1 MRRFMLK
8 RVVILLCMAAVLTG
22 AAAAQVR
29 TGQTVYVTARSL
41 PLKSGTG
48 FFARTVGTLVY
59 GDAVTVLQVNGKW
72 AQVESG
78 GRTVITGWTAQTNLT
93 TKRIVAAAGTGSASS
108 REVAMAGKGFNEEV
122 ESVYRETSSADFDAV
137 DLVEANR
144 VSDEDLLSFISE
156 GRLSMG
162 DE

>member
-1 MRRFMLK
+1 
-8 RVVILLCMAAVLTG
+8 MAVALTG
-22 AAAAQVR
+22 VVSAQLR

-48 FFARTVGTLVY
+48 FFAQTLGTLGY
-59 GDAVTVLQVNGKW
+59 GDSVTVLQLNGRW
-72 AQVESG
+72 AQVEYRG
-78 GRTVITGWTAQTNLT
+78 QTTITGWTAQTNLT
-93 TKRIVAAAGTGSASS
+93 TKRIVAGGTSTASF

-122 ESVYRETSSADFDAV
+122 ENAYRETSSADFDAV
-137 DLVEANR
+137 DLVETHR
-144 VSDEDLLSFISE
+144 VSDEDLRNFIEE